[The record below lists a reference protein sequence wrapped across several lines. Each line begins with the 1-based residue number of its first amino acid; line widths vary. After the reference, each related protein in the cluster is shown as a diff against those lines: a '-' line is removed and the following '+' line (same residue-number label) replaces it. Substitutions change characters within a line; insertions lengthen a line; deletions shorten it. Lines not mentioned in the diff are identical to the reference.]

1 MTEEHSRRTAIVTGA
16 SSGIG
21 AATAK
26 LLAARGYNVA
36 VTYRENRDGA
46 NEAAEQCIALG
57 AEALA
62 LQGDVA
68 EDADCRV
75 LAEAV
80 AERWGRIDALVN
92 NAGFTRFVD
101 ARDLEALQAED
112 FMRSFAVNVVGVYQ
126 MTRAVRPYMIANG
139 AGAVVNVSSQAG
151 ATGTGSSIA
160 YAAAKGAVNTMT
172 LSLARALAP
181 EIRVNCVA
189 PGLTDTRW
197 NRDGLGDEVYER
209 VLEKYQDTVPLRRAD
224 EAGQIADAI
233 VWLIAGADMVTGQ
246 ILTVD
251 SGMHLGFAPLLAR

>member
-1 MTEEHSRRTAIVTGA
+1 MTHDLSGRVAIVTGA

-21 AATAK
+21 AATAG
-26 LLAARGYNVA
+26 LLAARGCNVA
-36 VTYRENRDGA
+36 VAYRANRDGA
-46 NEAAEQCIALG
+46 AEVVALG
-57 AEALA
+57 ADALA
-62 LQGDVA
+62 LAGDVA
-68 EDADCRV
+68 EDADCRA
-75 LAEAV
+75 LATAAV
-80 AERWGRIDALVN
+80 ARWGRIDALVN
-92 NAGFTRFVD
+92 SAGFTRFVD
-101 ARDLEALQAED
+101 ARDLEALGADD
-112 FMRSFAVNVVGVYQ
+112 FTQSFAVNVIGVYQ
-126 MTRAVRPYMIANG
+126 MTRAVRPHMIDAG
-139 AGAVVNVSSQAG
+139 GGAVVNVSSQAG

-197 NRDGLGDEVYER
+197 NRDGLGDEVYEK
-209 VLEKYQDTVPLRRAD
+209 VLARYRETVPLRRAA

-233 VWLIAGADMVTGQ
+233 VWLIAGAELVTGQ